1 MTLTLT
7 ERDKKLLVIL
17 AVVALVA
24 GLGAGVIYPL
34 MNKAQDL
41 QLELQDA
48 RIEKT
53 EREAKVAKLP
63 VVEQQQQTVYAEMEE
78 LQKDAYPVM
87 PSLSI
92 DRTLTS
98 LAQARGADVKSLNIE
113 MPEKQSYTSFPS
125 YGQVLIAAASGSSDG
140 QSGESENATY
150 RGIYTAHATMSLSGN
165 RETLQSVIDQVQAE
179 EPNFRI
185 TEFNWGQNTSQSTFS
200 LTIGIDVYMYEDST
214 AYLMNQV
221 MEQMESPVSN
231 EGETSESGAGD
242 SEIE

>member
-48 RIEKT
+48 QIEKA
-53 EREAKVAKLP
+53 EREAKVANLP
-63 VVEQQQQTVYAEMEE
+63 VIEQQHQTVYAEMEE

-98 LAQARGADVKSLNIE
+98 LAQARGADVRSLSIE
-113 MPEKQSYTSFPS
+113 MPENQSYASFPS
-125 YGQVLIAAASGSSDG
+125 YGQVLMAATSSSSDG

-185 TEFNWGQNTSQSTFS
+185 TEFNWGQNTSQNTFS

-221 MEQMESPVSN
+221 MEQMGSAVSG
-231 EGETSESGAGD
+231 EGETPESGTEE
-242 SEIE
+242 SVIE